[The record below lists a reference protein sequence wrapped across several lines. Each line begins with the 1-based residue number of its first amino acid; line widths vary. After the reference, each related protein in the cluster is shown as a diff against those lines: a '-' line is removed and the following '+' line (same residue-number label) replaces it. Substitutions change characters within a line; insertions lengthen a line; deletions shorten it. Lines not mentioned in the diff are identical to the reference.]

1 MLIFVFCANPL
12 TAGKIKGA
20 KRAGASAAAKA
31 KRASTK
37 AKQASDA
44 ATAAKARAAS
54 QRTREET
61 RKKKKTGLFAHSVPA
76 FCLRLASAADLA
88 SFCQHLARFA
98 EFWRSPGVLRSAA
111 WLAAQRWDCN
121 MELT

>member
-1 MLIFVFCANPL
+1 MLIVFCANPL

-61 RKKKKTGLFAHSVPA
+61 RKKKIGLFAHSVPA
-76 FCLRLASAADLA
+76 CHR
-88 SFCQHLARFA
+88 SFHVP
-98 EFWRSPGVLRSAA
+98 S
-111 WLAAQRWDCN
+111 
-121 MELT
+121 